1 MQWVI
6 IMTKRTGNIRET
18 NRDINLYRLIFLTAV
33 MALGAA
39 VGSIY
44 AANASK
50 ISFHLLNVMNLY
62 GTELFKR
69 LILINTIPIVAVYLA
84 GFFEY
89 GSILTLLLAAAKGFV
104 FSVPLTES
112 VKNNGISGYLSFA
125 AMGSFCGILS
135 VFVLIIMSMQSIEMS
150 SKHRLSI
157 HEWRDRDEDT
167 KNTFMMVLCCIAAI
181 IFGAA
186 ADAYLLK

>member
-1 MQWVI
+1 
-6 IMTKRTGNIRET
+6 MTKRTGNIKGT
-18 NRDINLYRLIFLTAV
+18 NWDINIHRLIFLTAV

-44 AANASK
+44 AANASNV
-50 ISFHLLNVMNLY
+50 SLHMLDVMNIY

-89 GSILTLLLAAAKGFV
+89 GSIITLLLAAAKGFV

-125 AMGSFCGILS
+125 AMGSLCGILS

-150 SKHRLSI
+150 SKRRLNI
-157 HEWRDRDEDT
+157 HEWRGKDEDT
-167 KNTFMMVLCCIAAI
+167 KNAFLMLLCCTAVI

-186 ADAYLLK
+186 TDAYLLK